1 MGENTL
7 YKMYSKYI
15 LHTKKVSDVLILE
28 LAKSWW
34 IFAAMPRA
42 TLSTTTYTIIRP
54 VCFLDQLK
62 MAWELY
68 SSWKKSELKIS
79 DKSNPKFIGYFNY
92 QCNKCPYY
100 KLSLRKLYLIYN
112 RALNFL
118 YYLFSSFPLN
128 LEWLQI
134 RNSHHYYKSN
144 RQKKLEVFCL
154 ATFYREIGMVE
165 QCIYLLTYY

>member
-42 TLSTTTYTIIRP
+42 TLSTTTYIPLSGLSVFLINSKWHENFTHQRKSISSKLMTSQIQRLLAVSIINAINGITINW
-54 VCFLDQLK
+54 V
-62 MAWELY
+62 Y
-68 SSWKKSELKIS
+68 V
-79 DKSNPKFIGYFNY
+79 NY
-92 QCNKCPYY
+92 
-100 KLSLRKLYLIYN
+100 IYN